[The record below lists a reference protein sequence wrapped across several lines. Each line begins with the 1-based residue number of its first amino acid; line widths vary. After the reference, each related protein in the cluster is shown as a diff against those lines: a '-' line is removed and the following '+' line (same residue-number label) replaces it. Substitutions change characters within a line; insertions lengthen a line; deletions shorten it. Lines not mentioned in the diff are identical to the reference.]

1 MESPSRGNYSFMSTG
16 LVVRPARRRGF
27 TLIEITLAVA
37 ILGMMSLAIYRFV
50 QTNLVAIRASTD
62 ASAAEARY
70 GGLRDLVTVQWQ
82 SLPPGNGA
90 LLGDAFKIDDRS
102 RDEIR
107 WICGA

>member
-16 LVVRPARRRGF
+16 LVARHARRQGF

-50 QTNLVAIRASTD
+50 QTNLVAIRASTE
-62 ASAAEARY
+62 ASAEEARY
-70 GGLRDLVTVQWQ
+70 GGLRELVTAQWQ

-90 LLGDAFKIDDRS
+90 LLGEPFKINDSS
-102 RDEIR
+102 RDQI
-107 WICGA
+107 